1 MIFVTVGSQLPFD
14 RLIKAVD
21 RWAEEHKDQ
30 EIYTQIGISDFE
42 PKNIKFCQTMSPD
55 EYNDCLNRAD
65 FIVAHA
71 GMGTIISALDNGKKL
86 LLLSRLVR
94 LGEHRND
101 HQLATAKKF
110 SHFSNIEIAK
120 DENELQVKMNALIE
134 QNVGP
139 TSMVKTEVSESLI
152 SEIKRFVNEN

>member
-14 RLIKAVD
+14 RLIKAAD
-21 RWAEEHKDQ
+21 LWAGKYKDQ
-30 EIYTQIGISDFE
+30 EVYAQVGISDFE
-42 PKNIKFCQTMSPD
+42 PKNIKFCQNMSPD
-55 EYNDCLNRAD
+55 EYNNYLNRAD

-71 GMGTIISALDNGKKL
+71 GMGTIISALDNGKRL
-86 LLLSRLVR
+86 LLLSRLASM
-94 LGEHRND
+94 GEHRND

-120 DENELQVKMNALIE
+120 DENELQVKMSALIK
-134 QNVGP
+134 QNMGH
-139 TSMVKTEVSESLI
+139 TSMIKTEVSESLI